1 MKNRLLPAIDVVLKP
16 SLLLLSA
23 LTIISILSC
32 LSIFVLPIPFFIKLI
47 VIILIIFSTLYY
59 ILRDALLL
67 LPCSWQRI
75 EVSSVGQ
82 LRLTNK
88 QGEQFMPDLNPTS
101 FIHSW
106 LVILNVKQPV
116 LKQTLLA
123 ENLPAVVL
131 FILSTC
137 QQRRQLRVWLRWW
150 KHGDAEEHQ
159 DNMA

>member
-1 MKNRLLPAIDVVLKP
+1 
-16 SLLLLSA
+16 
-23 LTIISILSC
+23 
-32 LSIFVLPIPFFIKLI
+32 
-47 VIILIIFSTLYY
+47 
-59 ILRDALLL
+59 
-67 LPCSWQRI
+67 
-75 EVSSVGQ
+75 
-82 LRLTNK
+82 
-88 QGEQFMPDLNPTS
+88 MPDLNPTS